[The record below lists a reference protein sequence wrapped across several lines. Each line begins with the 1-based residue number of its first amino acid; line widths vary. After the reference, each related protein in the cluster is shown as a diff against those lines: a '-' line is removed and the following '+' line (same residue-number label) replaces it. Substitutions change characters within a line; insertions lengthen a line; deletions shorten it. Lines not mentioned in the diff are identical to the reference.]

1 MLNCCIERR
10 RLSKVSSTNV
20 GTLPTHL
27 TLNKHLNYEKGSHG
41 CSSVREK
48 TDNLQNYEHTNCDI
62 ERLDSKEGSVDD
74 DEEFF
79 EAIDSQ
85 EELER
90 VRVSEDRIT
99 NEESIP
105 DKIGSGR
112 REGALKQFADLQLL
126 ETGEPLFVPV
136 TQVGHFIV

>member
-99 NEESIP
+99 
-105 DKIGSGR
+105 GSGR